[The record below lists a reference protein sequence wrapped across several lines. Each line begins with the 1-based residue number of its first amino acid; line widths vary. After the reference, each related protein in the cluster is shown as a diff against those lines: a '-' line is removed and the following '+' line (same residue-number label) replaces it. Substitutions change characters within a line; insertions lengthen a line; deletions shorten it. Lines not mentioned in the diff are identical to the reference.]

1 MITRRD
7 HDRYFSPSHFRMV
20 LSVFICVHLWIAS
33 SLVSAQEGAAQEL
46 AVNLAEGRVIIC
58 AAKDGIILATVDAHS
73 EAGSRPPTV
82 ASLGPLRAGVI
93 LGAVE
98 WVKPDSMDQPVR
110 LDAEFPRLAAAAI
123 ISPGA
128 QKSSETASDIE
139 SIGVSILERVRVL
152 AGQLHSKINLGE
164 DEPLV
169 RIILADYVPGYG
181 PEAWTLDYFVRQ
193 DQLASG
199 YWRTRVLRPSYTQ
212 LYPPEKGQPHT
223 LVEVRYPSADRAKDE
238 PELRDLL
245 QQYDPRLTT
254 IRAANASVAKSVA
267 FVSEGQSQKSDAASD
282 INFLR
287 AALPAVV
294 PPETEITMAD
304 VDFDRGFQWVMHPRG
319 PAVPPPADDK
329 PQEPHAPTLR
339 RKSEQ

>member
-1 MITRRD
+1 MKKGNA
-7 HDRYFSPSHFRMV
+7 FRAFHSFFAV
-20 LSVFICVHLWIAS
+20 LSVFLYVHLWFRPS
-33 SLVSAQEGAAQEL
+33 FVFAQEGAAQEL
-46 AVNLAEGRVIIC
+46 AVNLAEGRVIVC
-58 AAKDGIILATVDAHS
+58 AAKDGIILATVDAHN
-73 EAGSRPPTV
+73 EAGSRPPAV

-98 WVKPDSMDQPVR
+98 WVKPESMDQPVR

-123 ISPGA
+123 ASPGA

-139 SIGVSILERVRVL
+139 SIGVSVLERVRVL

-169 RIILADYVPGYG
+169 RIVLADFVPGYG

-212 LYPPEKGQPHT
+212 LYPPEKGQPRT

-245 QQYDPRLTT
+245 QQNDPRLTT
-254 IRAANASVAKSVA
+254 IRAANAIMAKSVA

-287 AALPAVV
+287 AALPAVA
-294 PPETEITMAD
+294 PLETEITMAY
-304 VDFDRGFQWVMHPRG
+304 VDFDKGFQWVMHPSG
-319 PAVPPPADDK
+319 PAVPLPADDK